1 MSCGNFNIGMIVGQF
16 FATVWC
22 TGVGRRKVMSKS
34 GDSRDQNPRPV
45 NLKAVADHLRLSP
58 GTVSAVVN
66 DSPAAKHIPEHTRNR
81 ILTAVRELNY
91 QANYFAMSLR
101 KKRTYTIGLIANEI
115 GDSYGGSVIAGVES
129 YLRQK
134 NYFFLTGIHRHDS
147 KLLETY
153 SKLLLQRG
161 VEGFI
166 TVDLNLPHS
175 LPLPTVAVA
184 GHRHLKGVTNIILDH
199 DRAARVA
206 LTHLLE
212 LGHRRIAFM
221 KGLPASADST
231 DRWQGICA
239 VAAQLGLKI
248 DPELVVQIQSDVSSP
263 ELGYPYAKTLLAR
276 NKPFTALFAYNDLSA
291 IGAIRALNEAGLRV
305 PDDVS
310 VVGFDDI
317 ESAAFN
323 NPALTTVRQPLRQ
336 MGEVAARAL
345 LERIEG
351 NGSGLEEIPV
361 QPELVIRKSTGKARL
376 ELISTP
382 RMQLR
387 DLA

>member
-1 MSCGNFNIGMIVGQF
+1 M
-16 FATVWC
+16 T
-22 TGVGRRKVMSKS
+22 KS
-34 GDSRDQNPRPV
+34 SDNREKGEPPIT
-45 NLKAVADHLRLSP
+45 LKAVADHLHLTP

-66 DSPAAKHIPEHTRNR
+66 DSPAAKHIPQHTRNR
-81 ILTAVRELNY
+81 ILAAVRELNY
-91 QANYFAMSLR
+91 QPNYFARSLR

-115 GDSYGGSVIAGVES
+115 GDSYGGSVIAGVEN

-134 NYFFLTGIHRHDS
+134 NYFFLTGIHRHDP

-184 GHRHLKGVTNIILDH
+184 GHRHLKGVINIILDH

-206 LTHLLE
+206 LMHLRE
-212 LGHRRIAFM
+212 LGHRHIAFM
-221 KGLPASADST
+221 KGLPASADSA
-231 DRWQGICA
+231 DRWKGICA
-239 VAAQLGLKI
+239 VAEELGLEI
-248 DPELVVQIQSDVSSP
+248 DPELVVQIESDESSP

-291 IGAIRALNEAGLRV
+291 IGAIRALNEAGLKV
-305 PDDVS
+305 PADVS

-351 NGSGLEEIPV
+351 NGNGLEEIRI
-361 QPELVIRKSTGKARL
+361 QPELVIRQSTTTAP
-376 ELISTP
+376 IDYVSTASVQ
-382 RMQLR
+382 MR

>member
-1 MSCGNFNIGMIVGQF
+1 MTM
-16 FATVWC
+16 
-22 TGVGRRKVMSKS
+22 
-34 GDSRDQNPRPV
+34 SRDNRDKGEPPIT
-45 NLKAVADHLRLSP
+45 LKAVADHLHLSP

-66 DSPAAKHIPEHTRNR
+66 DSPAAKHIPQHTRNR
-81 ILTAVRELNY
+81 ILAAVRELNY
-91 QANYFAMSLR
+91 QPNFFARSLR

-147 KLLETY
+147 RLLETY
-153 SKLLLQRG
+153 SKLLMQRG

-221 KGLPASADST
+221 KGLPASADSA
-231 DRWQGICA
+231 DRWKGICA
-239 VAAQLGLKI
+239 VAAELGLEI
-248 DPELVVQIQSDVSSP
+248 DPELVVQIESDVSSP

-276 NKPFTALFAYNDLSA
+276 SKPFTALFAYNDLSA
-291 IGAIRALNEAGLRV
+291 IGAIRALNEAGLKV

-345 LERIEG
+345 LEKIEG
-351 NGSGLEEIPV
+351 NRDGLEEIPI
-361 QPELVIRKSTGKARL
+361 QPELVVRKSTAKAPV

-382 RMQLR
+382 SMQLR

>member
-1 MSCGNFNIGMIVGQF
+1 
-16 FATVWC
+16 
-22 TGVGRRKVMSKS
+22 MSKS

-206 LTHLLE
+206 LAHLLE

-221 KGLPASADST
+221 KGLPASADSA